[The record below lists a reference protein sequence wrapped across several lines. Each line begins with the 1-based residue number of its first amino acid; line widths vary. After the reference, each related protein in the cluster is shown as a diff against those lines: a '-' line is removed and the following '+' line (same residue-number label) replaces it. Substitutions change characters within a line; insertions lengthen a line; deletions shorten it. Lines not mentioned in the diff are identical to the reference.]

1 MSYIIANIQEPAEE
15 KKLRVVDI
23 YKEKVYKDIDLLTF
37 KNVDASE
44 SKDVRARDA
53 VASDVGEGVDSAV
66 IARLV
71 AFREAKLRNILQTAL
86 VEQQVVYADDTLD
99 LSKQKFH
106 FAMNLPSEFND
117 TTLQALAEYM
127 HRFLVWGALYD
138 WYSGLGMIQQAKVY
152 GDQLEQLEEDIS
164 SILRGR
170 SIAKRPMQPFGPAQ
184 MP

>member
-15 KKLRVVDI
+15 KKIRNIDI

-53 VASDVGEGVDSAV
+53 VASDVGESVDSAV
-66 IARLV
+66 IARYV
-71 AFREAKLRNILQTAL
+71 AFRDAKLRNILQFGL
-86 VEQQVVYADDTLD
+86 VEEQIVYADDDLD

-106 FAMNLPSEFND
+106 YSLNLPADYRDS
-117 TTLQALAEYM
+117 TLQALAEYM

-138 WYSGLGMIQQAKVY
+138 WYSGLGMIQQANVY
-152 GDQLEQLEEDIS
+152 GSQLDQLEEDIS